1 MKIVLIS
8 IVDALK
14 LELALL
20 VCPWYNGPWL
30 KLLMQDKEN
39 SVSQTFLDLVV
50 KLETAETLVQNL
62 KDQLVKEMELV
73 GVGSYVQDP
82 LSLLVHRIVE
92 PKGAFIYYP
101 RISYV
106 RTAKPE
112 ERSGTLSKKEAQE
125 AGFILAA
132 K

>member
-125 AGFILAA
+125 AGFTLAS

>member
-1 MKIVLIS
+1 VKIVLIS